1 MHKESIQTSH
11 LISVGFSE
19 NDVFHV
25 AYLSHSLIL
34 WQPFHQHHTI
44 FITFPLTLA
53 SHLLLT
59 FTWKVLKNLCDLVD
73 DNNTHLF

>member
-1 MHKESIQTSH
+1 MYKESIQTSH

-19 NDVFHV
+19 NDVFHA

-53 SHLLLT
+53 SHLLYSHLLE
-59 FTWKVLKNLCDLVD
+59 KYLKTYVIL
-73 DNNTHLF
+73 